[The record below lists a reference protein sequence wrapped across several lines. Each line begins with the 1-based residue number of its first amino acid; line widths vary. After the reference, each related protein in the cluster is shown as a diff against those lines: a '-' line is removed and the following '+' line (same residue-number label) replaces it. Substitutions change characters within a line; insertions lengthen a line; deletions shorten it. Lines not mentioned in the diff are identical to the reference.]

1 MTLDYNKNNHGLWEF
16 KFEDDH
22 GNVIHTSTGPGYA
35 SKKLMLATAAM
46 VAVSLTTLVRN

>member
-1 MTLDYNKNNHGLWEF
+1 MTLEYGKNNQGLWEF

-22 GNVIHTSTGPGYA
+22 GNVVHTSTGPGYE
-35 SKKLMLATAAM
+35 SKKLMLTTATM